1 MSPGDALAHE
11 LLQEQ
16 TRSQRATVART
27 NVLNISNGG
36 LQALT
41 QVGLQRHRPVRLTR
55 GSTGCNHAV
64 TNLLVTE
71 QSRGAQTQSSHSG
84 TGQGSDIQDDIRVR
98 LRSQSNTISHDQAT
112 LGVSVQHL
120 NGTTVT
126 HGDDVLRAQ
135 SVAAG
140 HVLSQA
146 QVTGHSNRNVQLRRS
161 KHSVQN
167 GCSTRHIALHG
178 HHRSG
183 RLQRVTTGIK
193 SNALTHQSHVS
204 LRVLR
209 NILHNGKNRLAGR
222 TLTNTGNAAEAL
234 LSQAVVVEQL
244 NLKVRVI
251 LSNLSHE
258 LSESLRV
265 QVRRGQVDQAA
276 SILSGLTQNQ
286 GVNQSLL
293 SLFLVNRRNDQDGIN
308 LFLNRILSLA
318 AQALLN
324 KVTQHSAVSN
334 SLNFL
339 YRGNAEIEGNLL
351 SGTNQLTS
359 RRTGSVTQSVQTL
372 LTLSS
377 IRTQTRQ
384 SHNAGTGV
392 FKTGQ
397 TQQLIGC
404 TRGAQR
410 LQQLVNTLNRVL
422 RQGARRQVRTVR
434 TLQNAQN
441 QNVSFERFKVGAVN
455 RQRQRH
461 RYSFAYVFS
470 K

>member
-1 MSPGDALAHE
+1 M
-11 LLQEQ
+11 
-16 TRSQRATVART
+16 T
-27 NVLNISNGG
+27 
-36 LQALT
+36 
-41 QVGLQRHRPVRLTR
+41 
-55 GSTGCNHAV
+55 
-64 TNLLVTE
+64 
-71 QSRGAQTQSSHSG
+71 
-84 TGQGSDIQDDIRVR
+84 
-98 LRSQSNTISHDQAT
+98 
-112 LGVSVQHL
+112 
-120 NGTTVT
+120 
-126 HGDDVLRAQ
+126 
-135 SVAAG
+135 AG

-146 QVTGHSNRNVQLRRS
+146 QVTGHSNRHIQLSRS

-167 GCSTRHIALHG
+167 GCGTRHIALHG

-183 RLQRVTTGIK
+183 RLQRVTAGVE

-234 LSQAVVVEQL
+234 LSQAIVVEQL
-244 NLKVRVI
+244 NLNVRVI

-258 LSESLRV
+258 LCESLRV
-265 QVRRGQVDQAA
+265 QVRRRQVHQAA

-293 SLFLVNRRNDQDGIN
+293 SLFLVNRGNDQDRID
-308 LFLNRILSLA
+308 LFLDRILSLA

-324 KVTQHSAVSN
+324 EVTQHGAVSN

-339 YRGNAEIEGNLL
+339 NRRNAEIERNLL

-359 RRTGSVTQSVQTL
+359 RRTSRVTQSVQTL

-377 IRTQTRQ
+377 IRAQTCQR
-384 SHNAGTGV
+384 HNAGTGV
-392 FKTGQ
+392 LKAGQ

-422 RQGARRQVRTVR
+422 RQRARRQVRTIR

>member
-16 TRSQRATVART
+16 ARSQRATVAGT
-27 NVLNISNGG
+27 NVLDVSNGG

-55 GSTGCNHAV
+55 SSAGSNHAV

-71 QSRGAQTQSSHSG
+71 QSRSAQTQSSHSG
-84 TGQGSDIQDDIRVR
+84 TGQGRDIQDDIRVR
-98 LRSQSNTISHDQAT
+98 LGRQSDTISHDQAA
-112 LGVSVQHL
+112 LSVSVQHL
-120 NGTTVT
+120 NGTAIT
-126 HGDDVLRAQ
+126 HGDDVFRAQ
-135 SVAAG
+135 CVTAG

-146 QVTGHSNRNVQLRRS
+146 QVTGHSNRNIQLS
-161 KHSVQN
+161 GSNHSVQH
-167 GCSTRHIALHG
+167 GSSTRHIALHG

-183 RLQRVTTGIK
+183 RLQRVTTGIE
-193 SNALTHQSHVS
+193 SNALTDQSNVS

-244 NLKVRVI
+244 NLNVRVI
-251 LSNLSHE
+251 LSDLSSE

-265 QVRRGQVDQAA
+265 QVRRRQVHQTA
-276 SILSGLTQNQ
+276 SVLSGLTQNQ
-286 GVNQSLL
+286 GVHQSLF
-293 SLFLVNRRNDQDGIN
+293 SLFLINRRNNQNGID
-308 LFLNRILSLA
+308 LFLDRILRLET
-318 AQALLN
+318 QALLN
-324 KVTQHSAVSN
+324 EVTQHSAVSN

-339 YRGNAEIEGNLL
+339 YRRNTEIESNLL

-359 RRTGSVTQSVQTL
+359 SGAGSVTQSVQTL

-377 IRTQTRQ
+377 IRAQTRQ
-384 SHNAGTGV
+384 RHNAGAGV
-392 FKTGQ
+392 LKAGQ
-397 TQQLIGC
+397 AQQLIGC
-404 TRGAQR
+404 ARGAQR

>member
-1 MSPGDALAHE
+1 M
-11 LLQEQ
+11 
-16 TRSQRATVART
+16 
-27 NVLNISNGG
+27 
-36 LQALT
+36 
-41 QVGLQRHRPVRLTR
+41 
-55 GSTGCNHAV
+55 
-64 TNLLVTE
+64 
-71 QSRGAQTQSSHSG
+71 
-84 TGQGSDIQDDIRVR
+84 
-98 LRSQSNTISHDQAT
+98 
-112 LGVSVQHL
+112 
-120 NGTTVT
+120 
-126 HGDDVLRAQ
+126 
-135 SVAAG
+135 
-140 HVLSQA
+140 
-146 QVTGHSNRNVQLRRS
+146 
-161 KHSVQN
+161 
-167 GCSTRHIALHG
+167 
-178 HHRSG
+178 
-183 RLQRVTTGIK
+183 
-193 SNALTHQSHVS
+193 S

-244 NLKVRVI
+244 NLNICVI
-251 LSNLSHE
+251 LSDLSRE

-265 QVRRGQVDQAA
+265 QVRRRQVHQAA
-276 SILSGLTQNQ
+276 RVLSGLTQNQ

-293 SLFLVNRRNDQDGIN
+293 SLFLVNRGNNQNGID
-308 LFLNRILSLA
+308 LFLNRVLSLA
-318 AQALLN
+318 AQALLDE
-324 KVTQHSAVSN
+324 VTQHGAVSN

-339 YRGNAEIEGNLL
+339 NRRNAEIKSNLL
-351 SGTNQLTS
+351 SRTNQLTS

-410 LQQLVNTLNRVL
+410 LQQLVNTLNRLL
-422 RQGARRQVRTVR
+422 RQGARRQVGTVIA
-434 TLQNAQN
+434 LQNAQN